1 MSVERYIYFKDLDWF
16 HENEKLIIDNLKKLH
31 TYLKSEE
38 DNKIVYLKEKNK
50 IEGDWDYDIR
60 FFFKKDYIFFEI
72 SSHGEEI
79 TFDLK
84 YIFNW
89 LRSKTQI
96 VIQDEDGEESK
107 W

>member
-1 MSVERYIYFKDLDWF
+1 MSAERYIYFKDLDWF
-16 HENEKLIIDNLKKLH
+16 HENEKLIIENLKKLY

-38 DNKIVYLKEKNK
+38 DDKIVYLKEKIKLKEIGVMIFDYFLKK
-50 IEGDWDYDIR
+50 II
-60 FFFKKDYIFFEI
+60 FFFEI

-84 YIFNW
+84 HVFNW

>member
-1 MSVERYIYFKDLDWF
+1 MIFDSF
-16 HENEKLIIDNLKKLH
+16 LKK
-31 TYLKSEE
+31 
-38 DNKIVYLKEKNK
+38 I
-50 IEGDWDYDIR
+50 I
-60 FFFKKDYIFFEI
+60 FFFEI
-72 SSHGEEI
+72 SSHCEEI

-84 YIFNW
+84 HVFNW

>member
-1 MSVERYIYFKDLDWF
+1 MSVERCIYFKDLDWF

-38 DNKIVYLKEKNK
+38 DNKIVYLKEKIKLKEIGIMIFDSFLKK
-50 IEGDWDYDIR
+50 II
-60 FFFKKDYIFFEI
+60 FFFEI